1 MLMWVKGAGTA
12 GGGLSGRK
20 ECRRFALTPHEG
32 RTSRRFNAQV
42 PGHFLQRRY
51 TAFGRRMRG
60 KELADMGRHNVKL
73 RRGRVMFRD
82 GIGDARR
89 ASRYLSYG
97 RSQRTR
103 IAADFTSGPIGSH
116 PPGPADEIG
125 RTPLWEKGW

>member
-82 GIGDARR
+82 RSDERGVGKECVSTCR
-89 ASRYLSYG
+89 SRWWPYN
-97 RSQRTR
+97 
-103 IAADFTSGPIGSH
+103 
-116 PPGPADEIG
+116 
-125 RTPLWEKGW
+125 

>member
-60 KELADMGRHNVKL
+60 KELADMGRQNVKL
-73 RRGRVMFRD
+73 SAGRDLFRD
-82 GIGDARR
+82 GVR
-89 ASRYLSYG
+89 AERLASGYLSAYRKGAVQG
-97 RSQRTR
+97 REG
-103 IAADFTSGPIGSH
+103 AV
-116 PPGPADEIG
+116 
-125 RTPLWEKGW
+125 W

>member
-32 RTSRRFNAQV
+32 RTRRRFNAQV

-82 GIGDARR
+82 GLGEAVC

-97 RSQRTR
+97 RRPRTR
-103 IAADFTSGPIGSH
+103 IDAAFPSGTTCSIL
-116 PPGPADEIG
+116 PATALGQD
-125 RTPLWEKGW
+125 RT

>member
-60 KELADMGRHNVKL
+60 KELADLGRHNVKL

-97 RSQRTR
+97 SSHSTRST
-103 IAADFTSGPIGSH
+103 AAFTPG
-116 PPGPADEIG
+116 PPGRVPPGARNSAG
-125 RTPLWEKGW
+125 AG